1 MKLRHT
7 SLLLLSLSAGLV
19 ACRPTP
25 APDPLAAYTGQTLN
39 WTACDPTILGED
51 QTELFGAL
59 KDRLRCA
66 DMTVPANWTA
76 PNGMSMSVSLIRV
89 AAANQSKR
97 QGAIFFN
104 PGGPGGDGLMFAP
117 LFADMWENPELGKFF
132 PDAAGLKQMSAE
144 FDLIGFS
151 PRGVGASSRLYCGSN
166 ELADHINPPAADRSE
181 KNINA
186 LIRYGKLVAQACQKN
201 PVTPLINTDAT
212 ARDLNLARQLLGDQ
226 KLNYIGYSY
235 GTWLGSWYAKLFPEN
250 TGRMLLDGNMSWN
263 ESMEDAFGL
272 QPAAFERDF
281 RDSVAPYLARQNAM
295 LGLGQTG
302 AEVYAA
308 QNSLSEPL
316 RSIMGNYIAQL
327 MYGRDQLP
335 LIGLLL
341 KPAVVID
348 GVIKANPKATLDE
361 LLALAEKQ
369 TYFAAPQQNPLGV
382 MFAQMLLFQ
391 RDQAMRPTPFP
402 VEMGSFE
409 STFTAITCN
418 DTPWK
423 QTLAGARA
431 RDEQDAK
438 NYPLIGGA
446 SVANACLQ
454 WKGGASVQKP
464 VLPANMPPVL
474 MLQNELDPATP
485 QEGALRALN
494 STPSAKMIMIDDEP
508 QHAAFPYGTTCVDK
522 PIIDYFLTGKMP
534 EGKMTTCTAMPL
546 PREDKVVPVKTLSVQ
561 SGALCVGQPSLSA
574 QSLSEQR
581 LTVAR
586 TEARRIIE
594 DNARSFFLPKVG
606 TGLKPEALKIQN
618 CQ

>member
-51 QTELFGAL
+51 QTKLFGAL
-59 KDRLRCA
+59 GDRLRCA
-66 DMTVPANWTA
+66 DMTVPANWTK
-76 PNGMSMSVSLIRV
+76 PNGTSMSVSLIRV

-104 PGGPGGDGLMFAP
+104 PGGPGGDGLAFAP
-117 LFADMWENPELGKFF
+117 YYASFWENEKNPLPNAE
-132 PDAAGLKQMSAE
+132 GLKQMAGE

-166 ELADHINPPAADRSE
+166 ELADPINPPAADRSE
-181 KNINA
+181 KNIAA
-186 LIRYGKLVAQACQKN
+186 LIRYGKLTAQACQKN
-201 PVTPLINTDAT
+201 PITPLINTDAT
-212 ARDLNLARQLLGDQ
+212 ARDLNLARQLIGDQ

-235 GTWLGSWYAKLFPEN
+235 GTWLGSWYAKLFPEH

-281 RDSVAPYLARQNAM
+281 RDSVAPYLARQNEV
-295 LGLGQTG
+295 LGLGDSG
-302 AEVYAA
+302 AKVYAA

-335 LIGLLL
+335 FIGLLL

-348 GVIKANPKATLDE
+348 GVIKANPQASLEE
-361 LLALAEKQ
+361 LLALSAKQ
-369 TYFAAPQQNPLGV
+369 TYFPIPELNAMGAEL
-382 MFAQMLLFQ
+382 AQMFLFQ

-431 RDEQDAK
+431 RDDQDAK
-438 NYPLIGGA
+438 NYPLIGGG

-454 WKGGASVQKP
+454 WKGGPSVQKP
-464 VLPANMPPVL
+464 GVPANMPPIL

-494 STPSAKMIMIDDEP
+494 STPSAKMIFIDDEP

-546 PREDKVVPVKTLSVQ
+546 PMEDKVVPVKTLSVQ
-561 SGALCVGQPSLSA
+561 SGALCVAQPGLSA

-594 DNARSFFLPKVG
+594 DNARAFFLPKVG

-618 CQ
+618 CR